1 MFENQE
7 NNLETEKSLTIN
19 MKGEKGNLLPHL
31 KGILGGIVVGHYII
45 FDRIV

>member
-31 KGILGGIVVGHYII
+31 KVHLGRHCCWALYHI
-45 FDRIV
+45 